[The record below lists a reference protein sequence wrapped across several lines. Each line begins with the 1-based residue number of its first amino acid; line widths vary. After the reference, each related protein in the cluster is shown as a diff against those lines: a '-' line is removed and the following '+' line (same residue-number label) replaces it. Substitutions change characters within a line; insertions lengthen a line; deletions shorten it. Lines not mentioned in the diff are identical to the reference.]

1 MITLDPADAANV
13 TIDWSDLGSAQ
24 LVSVSYTPISGVTL
38 TPQGINGAVS
48 IVRVSGL
55 VHGRTYQLE
64 ATATLNTG
72 ETLNRNIPIMA
83 FNG

>member
-1 MITLDPADAANV
+1 MIILDPADTANV
-13 TIDWSDLGSAQ
+13 SIEWTDLGNA
-24 LVSVSYTPISGVTL
+24 SVLSVAYTPIAGVTL
-38 TPQGINGAVS
+38 TPQGVSGAVS
-48 IVRVSGL
+48 TVRVSGL

-72 ETLNRNIPIMA
+72 ETLNRNIPIVA